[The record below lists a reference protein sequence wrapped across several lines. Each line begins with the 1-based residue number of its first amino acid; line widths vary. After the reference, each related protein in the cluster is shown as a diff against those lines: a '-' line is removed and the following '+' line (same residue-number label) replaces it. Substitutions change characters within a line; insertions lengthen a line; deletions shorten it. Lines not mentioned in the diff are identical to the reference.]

1 MRRLPLAAPVVHT
14 APPRVTLV
22 RLPTVVWAVNPRTGA
37 PDRPTYSVSA
47 TVDDVSVTL
56 TVDARWQWDLADGS
70 GVRAVS
76 GPGVPYVPGRTPDP
90 RTDPAYYTAGGAG
103 LVTSFATR
111 GTRSLAATV
120 TWVPSYTVDYEV
132 GVTQLDTAAVTYTS
146 TSQLRVGEARA
157 VLVAGNGQSD

>member
-1 MRRLPLAAPVVHT
+1 MRRLPLAAPVVRT

-37 PDRPTYSVSA
+37 PDRPRYSVSA

-56 TVDARWQWDLADGS
+56 TVDARWRWDLADGS
-70 GVRAVS
+70 GVGAVS
-76 GPGVPYVPGRTPDP
+76 GPGVAYVPGRTPDP

-111 GTRSLAATV
+111 GTRTLAATV
-120 TWVPSYTVDYEV
+120 TWVPSYTVDYEI
-132 GVTQLDTAAVTYTS
+132 GVTRLDTAAVTYTS
-146 TSQLRVGEARA
+146 TSPLRVGEARA
-157 VLVAGNGQSD
+157 VLVAGNGQGD